1 MAKKIKIGR
10 NNPCPCGSG
19 KKYKK
24 CCLQE
29 HQSTPL
35 PKVVNQHIIDEDAQ
49 RIFQIHF
56 NKRNGFLVRQLPE
69 DYGVDYMVELID
81 DQGQASGISFYVQL
95 KGTEKTKIKNDFIAL
110 SLKKSTLNLYSR
122 HLYPTFIIIIDVI
135 NQQGYWHNSFDLIDE
150 LDQRNPFWR
159 SEPEITATI
168 YIPINQD
175 FSVPEL
181 TKLKQYADSV
191 HTRRSAIPQG
201 PLVLMQPFDSAD
213 EFLNIEELTKI
224 VESCDY
230 NKFFEVISEGP
241 FYYLSDIYFSKLFDL
256 FEQIPPRKIQEDP
269 NIMAIL
275 GISALKKGYHQEA
288 KKWFQLS
295 INEKFT
301 NTQLCAYAEFLLN
314 EIKFMYGHIS
324 EKEFSDSLYKI
335 KEKAPSEI
343 ESIISFRQLTLN
355 YFQKE
360 REARKYGRFR
370 QMDLFKDS
378 IEQLWNFI
386 ESCDD
391 SIKEFVLLTIANN
404 YITLVP
410 SLWGEIST
418 RIGLRQKVN
427 LELAREEFER
437 MENDAIEATKEA
449 HRIFNILIGESKNI
463 RVSLE
468 IKAEGLLSYSILI
481 YHLQTIKLNFLVF
494 LKESVEIPE
503 KIPLSEEERLEIEQA
518 LKYCIEARDL
528 FKKIGSKDREA
539 TALIQIIGFYEDLGE
554 EAKYENTKIEIEKIL
569 KITWAPNNIESF
581 KKIINEGSLRRQLFN
596 RIRKR
601 QPDTDFDKAKMSKT
615 DIEMQVECNCKTF
628 NITDEKSI
636 ENVRKDIISYVMA
649 AKFRIN
655 LCKHFQLLQDKRHS
669 YSLDTFYIVDPNRKG
684 VCKLLK
690 HESQIIHN
698 DPELIISSF
707 KKTYCE
713 KCKFCE
719 PLKKED
725 V

>member
-10 NNPCPCGSG
+10 NNPCSCGSG

-29 HQSTPL
+29 HQSTRL

-49 RIFQIHF
+49 RIFRNHF
-56 NKRNGFLVRQLPE
+56 NKRNGFLVRKLPE

-122 HLYPTFIIIIDVI
+122 HLFPTFIIIIDVI
-135 NQQGYWHNSFDLIDE
+135 NKQGYWHNSFDLIDE
-150 LDQRNPFWR
+150 LDQINPFWR
-159 SEPEITATI
+159 SEPEKTATI

-175 FSVPEL
+175 FSDPEL
-181 TKLKQYADSV
+181 IKLKQYVDSV
-191 HTRRSAIPQG
+191 HARRSAIPQG
-201 PLVLMQPFDSAD
+201 PLVLMQPFNSAD
-213 EFLNIEELTKI
+213 EFLNIEDLTTI

-230 NKFFEVISEGP
+230 TKFFKVISEDP

-256 FEQIPPRKIQEDP
+256 FEQIPPKKIQEDP

-295 INEKFT
+295 INEKLT
-301 NTQLCAYAEFLLN
+301 NAQLRAYAEFLLN
-314 EIKFMYGHIS
+314 EVKFMYGHIS
-324 EKEFSDSLYKI
+324 EEEFSDSLYST
-335 KEKAPSEI
+335 KEKAPAEI
-343 ESIISFRQLTLN
+343 ESAISFRQFTLN

-360 REARKYGRFR
+360 TEARKYGRFR
-370 QMDLFKDS
+370 QMDLMKDS
-378 IEQLWNFI
+378 IEQLWIFF

-391 SIKEFVLLTIANN
+391 SIKELVLLEIANN
-404 YITLVP
+404 YISLVP
-410 SLWGEIST
+410 SLWGEIPV
-418 RIGLRQKVN
+418 RIGFHQRVN
-427 LELAREEFER
+427 LEPVREEIER
-437 MENDAIEATKEA
+437 MENGAIEATKEA
-449 HRIFNILIGESKNI
+449 HRIFNILIGESKNS
-463 RVSLE
+463 RFSLE
-468 IKAEGLLSYSILI
+468 IKAEGLLSYSILL
-481 YHLQTIKLNFLVF
+481 YHLQTIKLNSLVF
-494 LKESVEIPE
+494 LKESIEIPE
-503 KIPLSEEERLEIEQA
+503 KIPLTEEEKLEIEQA

-528 FKKIGSKDREA
+528 FREIGSKDREA
-539 TALIQIIGFYEDLGE
+539 TALIQIFGFYEDLGKE
-554 EAKYENTKIEIEKIL
+554 VEYEKTKIEIEKML
-569 KITWAPNNIESF
+569 EITWAPDNIKLF
-581 KKIINEGSLRRQLFN
+581 NKIINEGSLRRQIFN
-596 RIRKR
+596 GIRR
-601 QPDTDFDKAKMSKT
+601 RPQYTDFDRANMSKT

-628 NITDEKSI
+628 DITDEERI
-636 ENVRKDIISYVMA
+636 ENVRKDIISGVMV

-655 LCKHFQLLQDKRHS
+655 FCKNFQLLQDKRHS
-669 YSLDTFYIVDPNRKG
+669 SSHKTLYIVDPNRKG
-684 VCKLLK
+684 ICKLLK
-690 HESQIIHN
+690 HESQIIYN

-713 KCKFCE
+713 KCKSRE
-719 PLKKED
+719 PLQKEY

>member
-1 MAKKIKIGR
+1 MQK
-10 NNPCPCGSG
+10 
-19 KKYKK
+19 
-24 CCLQE
+24 Q
-29 HQSTPL
+29 QSTEL

-49 RIFQIHF
+49 RIFRTHF
-56 NKRNGFLVRQLPE
+56 NKRNGFLVRKLPE
-69 DYGVDYMVELID
+69 DYGVDYMAELID

-95 KGTEKTKIKNDFIAL
+95 KGTEKTKIKNNFIAL

-150 LDQRNPFWR
+150 LDQRKPFWR
-159 SEPEITATI
+159 AEPEKTAAI
-168 YIPINQD
+168 YIPLKQN

-181 TKLKQYADSV
+181 TKLKQYVVSV

-213 EFLNIEELTKI
+213 EFLNIEDLAKL

-230 NKFFEVISEGP
+230 NKFFKVISGDP

-256 FEQIPPRKIQEDP
+256 FEQIPPKKIYEDP
-269 NIMAIL
+269 HIMAIL
-275 GISALKKGYHQEA
+275 GISAQKKGYHQEA
-288 KKWFQLS
+288 KKWFQLA

-301 NTQLCAYAEFLLN
+301 NIQLRAYAELLLN

-324 EKEFSDSLYKI
+324 GKEFSDSLYKI
-335 KEKAPSEI
+335 KEKAPTEI
-343 ESIISFRQLTLN
+343 ESTISFRQFTLN

-360 REARKYGRFR
+360 REARRYGRFR
-370 QMDLFKDS
+370 QMDLLKDS
-378 IEQLWNFI
+378 IEQLWNFF

-391 SIKEFVLLTIANN
+391 SIKELVLLEIAHN
-404 YITLVP
+404 YIVLVP
-410 SLWGEIST
+410 SMWGEIPA
-418 RIGLRQKVN
+418 RKGLHQKVY
-427 LELAREEFER
+427 LELASEEIER
-437 MENDAIEATKEA
+437 MENDAIEATKKA
-449 HRIFNILIGESKNI
+449 HRIFNLLIGESKNI

-468 IKAEGLLSYSILI
+468 IRAEGLLSYSILI
-481 YHLQTIKLNFLVF
+481 YHLQTIKLNFLIF
-494 LKESVEIPE
+494 LKESAEIPE

-539 TALIQIIGFYEDLGE
+539 TALIYIMGFYEDLGE
-554 EAKYENTKIEIEKIL
+554 EAKYENTKIEIAKIL
-569 KITWAPNNIESF
+569 EITWVPNNIELF
-581 KKIINEGSLRRQLFN
+581 KKSVDEGSFRRQVFN
-596 RIRKR
+596 GIRKR
-601 QPDTDFDKAKMSKT
+601 QPDRDFDKANMSKT

-628 NITDEKSI
+628 NITDEKRI

-655 LCKHFQLLQDKRHS
+655 LCKHFQLFQDMRHS
-669 YSLDTFYIVDPNRKG
+669 FSLETLYIVDPNRKG
-684 VCKLLK
+684 VCKLLE

-713 KCKFCE
+713 QCKFRE
-719 PLKKED
+719 PLEKED
-725 V
+725 A